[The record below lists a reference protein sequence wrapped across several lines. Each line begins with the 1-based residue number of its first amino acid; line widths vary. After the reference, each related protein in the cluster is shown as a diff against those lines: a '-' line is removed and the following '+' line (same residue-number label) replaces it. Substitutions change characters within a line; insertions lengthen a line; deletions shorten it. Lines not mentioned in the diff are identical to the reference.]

1 MKLTWNA
8 IAVELWL
15 DDAAELEELEAI
27 EDEKD
32 AELALRQ
39 AMREIKQLAIAADNR
54 GDTKAARELWGEYS
68 DMYKDVNGVRPW

>member
-27 EDEKD
+27 EEEKD
-32 AELALRQ
+32 TELALKQ
-39 AMREIKQLAIAADNR
+39 AMWELKQLAIAADNC
-54 GDTKAARELWGEYS
+54 GDTKAAKELWGEYS
-68 DMYKDVNGVRPW
+68 DIYKDVYGVRPW